1 MNASDAP
8 IYDNTRLDLGIDPQ
22 DQQGH
27 DVRVAHILHKYPSK
41 LLAKEEKRARTVHGH
56 R

>member
-41 LLAKEEKRARTVHGH
+41 LLAKEEKRARTT
-56 R
+56 